1 LTIEQW
7 NRVRTPEAGEDILAT
22 WPKTAGSISHI
33 IHVDTYDEA
42 VNVCNAAAR
51 AGQPPTAAR
60 PIYFDMSNHVHK
72 CEGRKNQR
80 GQWEL
85 TRLTPVI
92 TYGAAAGN
100 WVVGAKGSVPAQ
112 APRVEQH
119 GRWTGFAQYEGAAG
133 AKRCVTP
140 FINFPVSFP
149 DDCVHVGVTF
159 AYGQVNA
166 DVNAHIP
173 TRWAV
178 DTLGPT
184 GFRLTFPDRDVA
196 TAVSFTFHAT
206 GY

>member
-1 LTIEQW
+1 MTIENW
-7 NRVRTPEAGEDILAT
+7 NRVRTPAAGEDILAT
-22 WPKTAGSISHI
+22 WPATAASIAHI
-33 IHVDTYDEA
+33 IRVDTYDEA
-42 VNVCNAAAR
+42 VTVCNAAVA
-51 AGQPPTAAR
+51 AGQPPTATR
-60 PIYFDMSNHVHK
+60 PIYFDMSNHLHK

-92 TYGAAAGN
+92 TYGSAAGN
-100 WVVGAKGSVPAQ
+100 WVVGAHGQVPAQ
-112 APRVEQH
+112 TPRVEQH
-119 GRWTGFAQYEGAAG
+119 GRWTGFAQYEGVPG

-166 DVNAHIP
+166 DVNAHVP
-173 TRWAV
+173 DRWAV
-178 DTLGPT
+178 DIVNET
-184 GFRLTFPDRDVA
+184 GFRLTFPDLDVA

>member
-1 LTIEQW
+1 MTIENW

-22 WPKTAGSISHI
+22 WPATAASIAHI
-33 IHVDTYDEA
+33 IRVDTYDEA
-42 VNVCNAAAR
+42 VTVCNAAVA
-51 AGQPPTAAR
+51 AGQPPTATR
-60 PIYFDMSNHVHK
+60 PIYFDMSNHIHK
-72 CEGRKNQR
+72 AEGRKNTR

-92 TYGAAAGN
+92 TYGSSAGN
-100 WVVGAKGSVPAQ
+100 WVVGAHGQVPAQ
-112 APRVEQH
+112 TPRVEQH
-119 GRWTGFAQYEGAAG
+119 GRWTGFAQYEGVPG

-166 DVNAHIP
+166 DVNAHVP
-173 TRWAV
+173 DRWAV
-178 DTLGPT
+178 DIVNAT
-184 GFRLTFPDRDVA
+184 GFRLTFPDLDVA

>member
-1 LTIEQW
+1 MTIENW

-22 WPKTAGSISHI
+22 WPATAASIAHI
-33 IHVDTYDEA
+33 IRVDTYDEA
-42 VNVCNAAAR
+42 VTVCNAAVA
-51 AGQPPTAAR
+51 AGQPPTATR
-60 PIYFDMSNHVHK
+60 PIYFDMSNHIHK
-72 CEGRKNQR
+72 AEGRKNTR

-92 TYGAAAGN
+92 TYGSAAGN
-100 WVVGAKGSVPAQ
+100 WVVGAHGQVPAQ
-112 APRVEQH
+112 TPRVEQH
-119 GRWTGFAQYEGAAG
+119 GRWTGFAQYEGVPG

-166 DVNAHIP
+166 DVNAHVP
-173 TRWAV
+173 DRWAV
-178 DTLGPT
+178 DIVNAT
-184 GFRLTFPDRDVA
+184 GFRLTFPDLDVA
-196 TAVSFTFHAT
+196 TAVSFTYHAT

>member
-1 LTIEQW
+1 MTVENW

-22 WPKTAGSISHI
+22 WAKTASSISHI

-51 AGQPPTAAR
+51 AGIPPTAAR
-60 PIYFDMSNHVHK
+60 PIYFDMSNHIHK

-92 TYGAAAGN
+92 TYGSNEGT
-100 WVVGAKGSVPAQ
+100 WLVGSAERVPAQ
-112 APRVEQH
+112 AQRVSQH
-119 GRWTGFAQYEGAAG
+119 GRWTGVAEYEGIAG

-140 FINFPVSFP
+140 FINFPVVFP
-149 DDCVHVGVTF
+149 GDCVHVSVTF
-159 AYGQVNA
+159 VYGNINA
-166 DVNAHIP
+166 SWSAHIP

-178 DTLGPT
+178 DTLNKN
-184 GFRLTFPDRDVA
+184 GFRLTFPDR
-196 TAVSFTFHAT
+196 TETTIISFTFHAT

>member
-1 LTIEQW
+1 VTIEQW

-22 WPKTAGSISHI
+22 WPKTAASIAHI

-42 VNVCNAAAR
+42 VNVCNAAAA
-51 AGQPPTAAR
+51 AGQPPPR
-60 PIYFDMSNHVHK
+60 PRPADLCQHTTLHK
-72 CEGRKNQR
+72 CEGRKSSR
-80 GQWEL
+80 GQWDL

-92 TYGAAAGN
+92 TYGSAAGN
-100 WVVGAKGSVPAQ
+100 WVVGAHGQVPAQ
-112 APRVEQH
+112 TPRVEQH
-119 GRWTGFAQYEGAAG
+119 GRWTGFAQYEGVPG

-166 DVNAHIP
+166 DVNAHVP
-173 TRWAV
+173 DRWAV
-178 DTLGPT
+178 DIVNSS
-184 GFRLTFPDRDVA
+184 GFRLTFPDLDVA
-196 TAVSFTFHAT
+196 TAVALTFHAT

>member
-1 LTIEQW
+1 MTIENW
-7 NRVRTPEAGEDILAT
+7 NRVRTPEEGEDILAT
-22 WPKTAGSISHI
+22 WPKTASSINHI
-33 IHVDTYDEA
+33 IRVDTYDEA
-42 VNVCNAAAR
+42 VTVCNAAVA
-51 AGQPPTAAR
+51 AGQPPTQAR
-60 PIYFDMSNHVHK
+60 PIYFDMSNHIHK
-72 CEGRKNQR
+72 AEGRKNTR

-92 TYGAAAGN
+92 TYGSASGN
-100 WVVGAKGSVPAQ
+100 WVVGAHGQVPAQ
-112 APRVEQH
+112 TPRVEQH
-119 GRWTGFAQYEGAAG
+119 GRWTGFAQYEGVPG

-166 DVNAHIP
+166 DVNAHVP
-173 TRWAV
+173 DRWAV
-178 DTLGPT
+178 DIVNAT
-184 GFRLTFPDRDVA
+184 GFRLTFPDLDVA

>member
-1 LTIEQW
+1 MTVENW

-22 WPKTAGSISHI
+22 WPKTAASISHI
-33 IHVDTYDEA
+33 IHVDTEDEA
-42 VNVCNAAAR
+42 RRVLDAAAR
-51 AGQPPTAAR
+51 AGVIPTAAR
-60 PIYFDMSNHVHK
+60 PIYFDLANHLHK
-72 CEGRKNQR
+72 SDGRKNPR
-80 GQWEL
+80 GLWEI
-85 TRLTPVI
+85 TRMTPIV

-100 WVVGAKGSVPAQ
+100 WVVGAKAAVPAQ
-112 APRVEQH
+112 TPRVEQH
-119 GRWTGFAQYEGAAG
+119 GRWTGFAQYEGVAG

-178 DTLGPT
+178 DIINAT

-196 TAVSFTFHAT
+196 TAVAFTFHAT

>member
-1 LTIEQW
+1 MTVEQW

-51 AGQPPTAAR
+51 AGQPPTQAR
-60 PIYFDMSNHVHK
+60 PIYFDFSNHIHK

-100 WVVGAKGSVPAQ
+100 WVVGGKTAVPAQ
-112 APRVEQH
+112 ASRVEQH
-119 GRWTGFAQYEGAAG
+119 GRWTGFAQYEGITNAQ
-133 AKRCVTP
+133 RCVTP

-149 DDCVHVGVTF
+149 DDCVHIGVTF
-159 AYGQVNA
+159 AYGQVNS
-166 DVNAHIP
+166 DVNAYVP
-173 TRWAV
+173 GAWAV
-178 DTLGPT
+178 DILNAT
-184 GFRLTFPDRDVA
+184 GFRLTFPDR
-196 TAVSFTFHAT
+196 TTPTPVSFTFHAT

>member
-1 LTIEQW
+1 MTIENW

-22 WPKTAGSISHI
+22 WPKTASSINHI
-33 IHVDTYDEA
+33 IRVDTYDEA
-42 VNVCNAAAR
+42 VTVCNAAVA
-51 AGQPPTAAR
+51 AGQPPTQAR
-60 PIYFDMSNHVHK
+60 PIYFDMSNHIHK
-72 CEGRKNQR
+72 AEGRKNTR

-92 TYGAAAGN
+92 TYGSSEGN
-100 WVVGAKGSVPAQ
+100 WVVGAHGQVPAQ
-112 APRVEQH
+112 TPRVEQH
-119 GRWTGFAQYEGAAG
+119 GRWTGFAQYEGVPG

-166 DVNAHIP
+166 DVNAHVP
-173 TRWAV
+173 DRWAV
-178 DTLGPT
+178 DIVNAT
-184 GFRLTFPDRDVA
+184 GFRLTFPDLDVA
-196 TAVSFTFHAT
+196 TAVAFTFHAT

>member
-1 LTIEQW
+1 MTVENW

-22 WPKTAGSISHI
+22 WPKTASSISHI

-51 AGQPPTAAR
+51 AGQPPTQAR
-60 PIYFDMSNHVHK
+60 PIYFDMSNHIHK

-85 TRLTPVI
+85 TQMTPVN
-92 TYGAAAGN
+92 TYGSNEGT
-100 WVVGAKGSVPAQ
+100 WLIGGTDRVPAKTT
-112 APRVEQH
+112 RVEQH
-119 GRWTGFAQYEGAAG
+119 GRWTGFAQYEGLAG

-140 FINFPVSFP
+140 YINFPVAFP
-149 DDCVHVGVTF
+149 GDCVHLGVTF
-159 AYGQVNA
+159 AYGHITS
-166 DVNAHIP
+166 DLDAHIP

-178 DTLGPT
+178 DSLGPV
-184 GFRLTFPDRDVA
+184 GFRLTFPDRD
-196 TAVSFTFHAT
+196 TTTPVSFTFHAT

>member
-1 LTIEQW
+1 MTIENW

-22 WPKTAGSISHI
+22 WPKTAASIAHI
-33 IHVDTYDEA
+33 IRVDTYDEA
-42 VNVCNAAAR
+42 VTVCNAAVA
-51 AGQPPTAAR
+51 AGQPPTATR
-60 PIYFDMSNHVHK
+60 PIYFDMSNHIHK
-72 CEGRKNQR
+72 AEGRKNTR

-92 TYGAAAGN
+92 TYGSSAGN
-100 WVVGAKGSVPAQ
+100 WVVGAHGQVPAQ
-112 APRVEQH
+112 TPRVEQH
-119 GRWTGFAQYEGAAG
+119 GRWTGFAQYEGVPG

-173 TRWAV
+173 DRWAV
-178 DTLGPT
+178 DIVNAT
-184 GFRLTFPDRDVA
+184 GFRLTFPDLDVA
-196 TAVSFTFHAT
+196 TAVAFTYHAT